1 MVDDNQNIDQLLGM
15 ISNKEP
21 DLVEFR
27 LDKLNNFR
35 TVEAIAREKTA
46 PAIATDKSNRDAATK
61 QKLLLEAASAGFE
74 FIDIDLASMPRHMIH
89 EVKSH
94 GAEVV
99 VSFHDFSKTPSPEEL
114 IQVLDSE
121 VKVGGDVC
129 KIVTTALSAH
139 DNLSVLRFV
148 EEKAGETRLVS
159 FAMGRHGI
167 PSRILSPLFG
177 AEFTFASL
185 NEAAKTADG
194 QLTIDNIR
202 NVWQLLGVQ

>member
-1 MVDDNQNIDQLLGM
+1 M
-15 ISNKEP
+15 ISKKEP

-27 LDKLNNFR
+27 LDRIRNWGTL
-35 TVEAIAREKTA
+35 EAIAREKTV
-46 PAIATDKSNRDAATK
+46 PAIATDKSNRGTVTRE
-61 QKLLLEAASAGFE
+61 KLLVGAASAGFE
-74 FIDIDLASMPRHMIH
+74 FIDVDLASLPSSTIS
-89 EVKSH
+89 EVKSY
-94 GAEVV
+94 GSKVV

-114 IQVLDSE
+114 RDVLDSE
-121 VKVGGDVC
+121 VRAGSDIC
-129 KIVTTALSAH
+129 KIVTTALSAR

-148 EEKAGETRLVS
+148 EENGGETRLVS

-194 QLTIDNIR
+194 QLTIDNVR
-202 NVWQLLGVQ
+202 SVWELFGV